1 MDCIITNTWT
11 NASTRKPPIGRE
23 VLAKFADG
31 HKAVSKWNGM
41 YWLGQH
47 GMRFMHTE
55 EITRFY
61 IYDLDR
67 EDDDQY

>member
-11 NASTRKPPIGRE
+11 NASTHKPPIGRE

-31 HKAVSKWNGM
+31 HKAVAKWNGM
-41 YWLGQH
+41 YWVGQH
-47 GMRFMHTE
+47 GMRFMYTE
-55 EITRFY
+55 EITSFY